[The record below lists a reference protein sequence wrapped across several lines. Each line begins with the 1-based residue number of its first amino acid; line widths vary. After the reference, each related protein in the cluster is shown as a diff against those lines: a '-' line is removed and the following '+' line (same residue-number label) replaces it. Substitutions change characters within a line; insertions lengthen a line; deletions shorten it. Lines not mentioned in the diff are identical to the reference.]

1 MSDYRRPGVYLE
13 EVLQTSPNQT
23 GTANAVAV
31 FAGVAP
37 KGPANVA
44 TRVDSWADYA
54 QQFGGFDTVTVTDG
68 TAPAVDSTLLSY
80 LPYAVFSYYQNGGR
94 VAYIVRVLPTAG
106 GSGGTIAKNPVMD
119 AATPTPKEVFTVQA
133 NGVGNWAEDLQVVLA
148 TTVAASAATGN
159 HSIFSLQVRRISTG
173 QVLETFTNLSMTGV
187 AGTRPALAAIN
198 DPLAGS
204 AYITAVAPA
213 VANPTGD
220 PAPATVPLL
229 NGSDPGTPLA
239 ADLVATPVTDAMR
252 TIDAPLLVSFQPFRK
267 ADGTYVVP
275 PAQNVSTALNQGRVN
290 CFVIWDGEA
299 ASTGY
304 VAKVTARAQSIS
316 NSDSYNAIYC
326 PWITVPDPARAGG
339 TINIPPSGSVQGVMA
354 RMDATVGPWRSAAG
368 LPAGLATAVAT
379 EVKFSDTDLGSLNN
393 ANINVIRA
401 VQGQGICIMG
411 ARTRKM
417 YGPDRFVGDRRTLI
431 FIEDSLKLSTQYAVF
446 ENNDQR
452 LWTALR
458 NTAQQI
464 LQPVWERGGLAGST
478 AAEAYYITCDKTL
491 NNPQVVQSGEVR
503 MEVGVALQYPAEFVV
518 IRVSQFDSGASVAAE
533 FATQAA

>member
-1 MSDYRRPGVYLE
+1 VYLE

-213 VANPTGD
+213 VAYPTGD

>member
-1 MSDYRRPGVYLE
+1 
-13 EVLQTSPNQT
+13 
-23 GTANAVAV
+23 
-31 FAGVAP
+31 
-37 KGPANVA
+37 
-44 TRVDSWADYA
+44 
-54 QQFGGFDTVTVTDG
+54 
-68 TAPAVDSTLLSY
+68 
-80 LPYAVFSYYQNGGR
+80 
-94 VAYIVRVLPTAG
+94 
-106 GSGGTIAKNPVMD
+106 
-119 AATPTPKEVFTVQA
+119 
-133 NGVGNWAEDLQVVLA
+133 
-148 TTVAASAATGN
+148 
-159 HSIFSLQVRRISTG
+159 
-173 QVLETFTNLSMTGV
+173 
-187 AGTRPALAAIN
+187 
-198 DPLAGS
+198 
-204 AYITAVAPA
+204 
-213 VANPTGD
+213 
-220 PAPATVPLL
+220 
-229 NGSDPGTPLA
+229 
-239 ADLVATPVTDAMR
+239 
-252 TIDAPLLVSFQPFRK
+252 
-267 ADGTYVVP
+267 
-275 PAQNVSTALNQGRVN
+275 VN